1 MPNKQSEDVE
11 KEWLD
16 GFLDKN
22 YSGNPEISKDLQTMF
37 DSDLVSLKNINRVIL
52 NSGVIRQFLNE
63 KLIKNQTE

>member
-52 NSGVIRQFLNE
+52 NSGVIR
-63 KLIKNQTE
+63 